1 MSPDTV
7 DPRRR
12 TLIVFSTTLASMIFA
27 VDTSIANVA
36 LPDMQA
42 TMGAT
47 GEQIIWVVT
56 SYMIA
61 SAIATPLSSW
71 LASRYGRKP
80 MLLISVGGFTL
91 ASVACGLASDL
102 ETAVIARSIQGI
114 TGAGMVPLSQAAV
127 IDITPPKEYGKAMG
141 ILGLGTMIGPLIGP
155 TLGGWLTVTF
165 DWRWVYFINLPIGLI
180 AFAGLAIGMYDAKD
194 DKPLRFDLFGFAA
207 LSIFLGA
214 FQLILDRGH
223 QQDWFDSREIWLYA
237 VSMGLFGFLMAVH
250 MFTARD
256 TYVRPQIFADRNFA
270 LGCVLSIA
278 MGVLT
283 FSTIPLT
290 VVMMQH
296 NLQYTPFYAGL
307 ISSPRSIGTLIS
319 MLLVVRLIGKVDSR
333 WFLIGGLAMNAIGLR
348 MLAAIS
354 LEVDES
360 HLLLAGL
367 FQGFGSGLMFPPL
380 TALIFATIPQQYR
393 NEGSAMFTLTRSMG
407 SSLGISYLQTL
418 TTQNTA
424 VVGARLTE
432 GVRPDNPV
440 MQHGMPDF
448 DFGSLPHLAGM
459 KGMIFN
465 EANMVAYVDAYWL
478 IFLLA
483 LAMVPVVALM
493 RPPKPAAAA
502 Q

>member
-1 MSPDTV
+1 MTPETV

-36 LPDMQA
+36 LPNMQA
-42 TMGAT
+42 TMGVT

-91 ASVACGLASDL
+91 ASVACGLANDL
-102 ETAVIARSIQGI
+102 TTAVIARSIQGI

-127 IDITPPKEYGKAMG
+127 IDITPQKDYGKAMG

-155 TLGGWLTVTF
+155 TLGGWLTVTL

-180 AFAGLAIGMYDAKD
+180 SFAGLAIGLYDARD
-194 DKPLRFDLFGFAA
+194 DKPLRFDLFGFVA
-207 LSIFLGA
+207 LSILLGA

-223 QQDWFDSREIWLYA
+223 LLDWFDSREILLYA
-237 VSMGLFGFLMAVH
+237 VLMALFGFLMAVH

-296 NLQYTPFYAGL
+296 NLHYTPFYAGL

-333 WFLIGGLAMNAIGLR
+333 WFLAGGLAMNAVGLK
-348 MLAAIS
+348 MLSSIS

-380 TALIFATIPQQYR
+380 TALIFATIPPAYR
-393 NEGSAMFTLTRSMG
+393 NEGSAMFAPTRSMG

-424 VVGARLTE
+424 IVGARLVE

-440 MQHGMPDF
+440 MQNAMPDF
-448 DFGSLPHLAGM
+448 DFGSLPHLTGM

-465 EANMVAYVDAYWL
+465 QANMVGYVDAYWL

-483 LAMVPVVALM
+483 LAMVPVVMLM
-493 RPPKPAAAA
+493 RPPNQSKPGA
-502 Q
+502 